1 MEEKPNKYHV
11 TDAGDIFRINDD
23 GSFTSIGNAEKMSES
38 KHEEEP
44 VSEQEPL
51 PSSKVKSTPPPAKRN
66 SRKRFWVYGV
76 LYIIA
81 VLAVIVWYNSF
92 YPLEREPADEQP
104 LQQEQPLVMATDTA
118 VILSPI
124 TTAMEDD
131 AVYPEA
137 AQAEEVPIETAPQ
150 EDDMQV
156 VPEQAP
162 IEGQSAKTAMGG
174 TLREEQPDAAAA
186 TTESHYDA
194 GTVSGSV
201 SYVESQR
208 LNTIDPNKV
217 YYSVEVQAEF
227 PGGDRARRQW
237 LHDNIVWPRDNNGSQ
252 MQGDVELEFIIER
265 DGSVS
270 NVKVSYSDNPG
281 LNPEAIRLIS
291 SMPKWSP
298 AMVRNQPV
306 RSPMGIT
313 LFF

>member
-11 TDAGDIFRINDD
+11 TDDGDIFRINDD

-51 PSSKVKSTPPPAKRN
+51 SSSKVKSTPPPAKRN

-92 YPLEREPADEQP
+92 YPHERESADEP

-162 IEGQSAKTAMGG
+162 IEGQSAKAAMGG

-201 SYVESQR
+201 SYGKRQI
-208 LNTIDPNKV
+208 LNTIDPNMV

-237 LHDNIVWPRDNNGSQ
+237 LHDNIIWPRDNNGSQ